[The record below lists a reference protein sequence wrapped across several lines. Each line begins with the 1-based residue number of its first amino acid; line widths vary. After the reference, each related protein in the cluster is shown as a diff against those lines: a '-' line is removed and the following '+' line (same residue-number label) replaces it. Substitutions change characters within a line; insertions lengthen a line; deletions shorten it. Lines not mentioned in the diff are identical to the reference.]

1 MRVAWV
7 LFYSWH
13 PLIYMEKLY
22 TRELVEKRKTE
33 LHDFIKAA
41 GTTPKLVIITTDHD
55 PASQV
60 YVKKKKEAAESVGI
74 SCTVVNVMF
83 GVGWRKKMIEAVD
96 KSCQDPGVNGVMVQL
111 PLPDRSFEPIILEK
125 IDPSKDVDGLGS
137 RNFGKLVLGR
147 GHFFIPATVKGIL
160 SILEYYKV
168 DTVGKE
174 ITILG
179 RSEIVGRPLSI
190 VLSQAPWNASVT
202 VLHSKSKLSS
212 IPKSSI
218 LISATGNREA
228 VNFNVDCDLII
239 DAGIHRTQDGIKG
252 DVKEEFVGQD
262 TRITAVPGGVG
273 PMTVLSL
280 LENVVESYKIQN
292 DD

>member
-1 MRVAWV
+1 
-7 LFYSWH
+7 
-13 PLIYMEKLY
+13 MEKLY

-74 SCTVVNVMF
+74 SCTVINVMF
-83 GVGWRKKMIEAVD
+83 GVGWRRKLIEAVD
-96 KSCQDPGVNGVMVQL
+96 KSCQDPRVNGVMVQL

-202 VLHSKSKLSS
+202 LLHSKSKLGP
-212 IPKSSI
+212 IPKSGI

-252 DVKEEFVGQD
+252 DVKEEFVGD
-262 TRITAVPGGVG
+262 NTRITAVPGGVG